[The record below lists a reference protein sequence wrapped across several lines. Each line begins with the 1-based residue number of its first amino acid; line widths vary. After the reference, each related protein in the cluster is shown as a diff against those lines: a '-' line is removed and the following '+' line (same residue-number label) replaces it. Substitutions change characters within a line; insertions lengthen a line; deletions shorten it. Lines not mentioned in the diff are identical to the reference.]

1 MEKIKK
7 GFIYLLLIFSALT
20 LLAHFTNMFIAIAF
34 IGVII
39 FLATKL
45 NLPKFGLWLFI
56 VALVMRCIVVLLIDS
71 PIISDYRVMYD
82 MASEISAGNL
92 FAAADSHYMLVW
104 GYQMG
109 YTLFM
114 TLIMMI
120 SHGALLIKL
129 VNCVF
134 TALIVLFIYL
144 IAKELTNQKVARI
157 VGILY
162 MLFPFPLFLNTI
174 LSNQHISSFMFLL
187 AVYLLISKKTEAMN
201 VFLKFF
207 LIGLCLAIGNII
219 RPEAIVFLG
228 AIFLYFVFTTK
239 KVEIKNTVKKLL
251 TLFITYLCI
260 TTLTSFIL
268 TSTGIS
274 PSGLDNTAPLWK
286 FTVGFNPENNGEY
299 SEPVAQKFFSISE
312 EEQKDMLYDYT
323 IGSLDTIPS
332 LLLYKAQHF
341 WLDGDMNY
349 SLDYLNGKTVSILGI
364 AIPFDNIRTVL
375 DNINQYY
382 IYMIFILSLIA
393 VFIKRKNMDNNQFLL
408 AMILLVYAGVYLLIE
423 ITPKYAYTPQI
434 FLFLMSAYTIYY
446 FMNHKFTLTE
456 KKPLVLAKE
465 KAVKEKRT
473 SKKKSTSKKTK

>member
-1 MEKIKK
+1 MEKVKK
-7 GFIYLLLIFSALT
+7 IFVYLLLIFFALT
-20 LLAHFTNMFIAIAF
+20 LLAHFTNMFVAIAF
-34 IGVII
+34 IGVVI
-39 FLATKL
+39 FLATRL

-71 PIISDYRVMYD
+71 PIISDYSVMYD
-82 MASEISAGNL
+82 MASDISAGNL

-114 TLIMMI
+114 ALIMTV

-134 TALIVLFIYL
+134 TALIVLLIYL
-144 IAKELTNQKVARI
+144 ITREITNQKIARI

-187 AVYLLISKKTEAMN
+187 AVYLLISKKTETMN
-201 VFLKFF
+201 AFLKFF
-207 LIGLCLAIGNII
+207 LIGLCLAFGNII

-239 KVEIKNTVKKLL
+239 KAEIKSTIKKFL
-251 TLFITYLCI
+251 TLLITYLCI
-260 TTLTSFIL
+260 TTFTSIVL
-268 TSTGIS
+268 SSTGIS
-274 PSGLDNTAPLWK
+274 PSGLDNTSPLWK
-286 FTVGFNPENNGEY
+286 FTVGFNPENRGEY
-299 SEPVAQKFFSISE
+299 SEPVAQKFFSVSE
-312 EEQKDMLYDYT
+312 EEQKNMLYDYT

-332 LLLYKAQHF
+332 LLLHKAQHF

-349 SLDYLNGKTVSILGI
+349 SLDYLNGKTISILGI
-364 AIPFDNIRTVL
+364 DIPFDNIRSIL

-382 IYMIFILSLIA
+382 IYMIFIFSLVA
-393 VFIKRKNMDNNQFLL
+393 VFIKRKNMDNTQFLF
-408 AMILLVYAGVYLLIE
+408 AMILLVYAVVYLLIE

-434 FLFLMSAYTIYY
+434 FLFLMSSYTIYY
-446 FMNHKFTLTE
+446 FMNHKFTLIE
-456 KKPLVLAKE
+456 KKQSILSDEKE
-465 KAVKEKRT
+465 AKEKRT
-473 SKKKSTSKKTK
+473 PKKKSAAKKTK